1 MKMFSKQYEW
11 LRLIDVSG
19 PFLSATAL
27 DAAFPSGL
35 DALDKRVKRELA
47 HYYDEW
53 QTAQDRHSSDLAAL
67 HEAWCDAVLHTGLGF
82 RDKYLLHGAG
92 WSVTGEG
99 GIGTFSPDRALK
111 IFGDKVDLFVKFL
124 PPGILP
130 NGRDASG
137 EWKDTFVEK
146 MTRLCRSHGTRLGL
160 VTNGEQWVLVNATQG
175 GALSGSAT
183 WYARLWF
190 QEDSTL
196 RAFIA
201 LLGFD
206 RFTGAPDKTL
216 PRLLDESLE
225 HLDEVTDTLGKQVMT
240 AVEVLLE
247 GLDRA
252 DLDSGRTLLRDVPPN
267 VLYEASL
274 TVMMRLVFIL
284 SAEERGLLLLG
295 EPAYDDA
302 YAVSTLRGRLE
313 SDRDK
318 FGDQVLERRFDAW
331 VRLLSLFR
339 AIYSGIDHP
348 LLRMPAMGGS
358 LFDPDKYPFLEG
370 RSASEMLEARVGS
383 ARGKWHSHSTLSLP
397 LPIDN
402 RTVLLLLESLQVLK
416 SKDGAIPLSFRSLDV
431 EQIGYVYEGLLEAT
445 GAQAG
450 ETMLG
455 LKGDKSHQNPEI
467 ALSELEMLKMESE
480 EKLFARMKEVTGRSA
495 IANEYADPPDVTTL
509 PFLGKAC
516 RGDEELKK
524 RILPFFNWLRLSE
537 WGEPVVYHKDS
548 FYVTEG
554 ADRRAT
560 GTHYT
565 PKPLTEMMVKEA
577 LEPVVYIGP
586 AEGLP
591 RAEWKLK
598 SPSEI
603 LDLKVC
609 DPAMGSGAFLVQAC
623 RYLGDRLVDAWERAE
638 SEGKVIDANGVVTD
652 FPPDEPM
659 SKVQEDRLIEARRL
673 VAERCLYGVDINPL
687 AVELAKLSLWL
698 VTISKGRPF
707 GFLDHNLKSGDSLLG
722 VSDIEQLVQ
731 FRMKPEPGDP
741 GNLMSAQIR
750 NAVEDAKKERLELRE
765 TRIRDIRDIRI
776 QMQHLEKAEA
786 ATFRL
791 KEYADYFIGTVL
803 TSGKPSKKTFKVW
816 DAAAMQGYSLLN
828 PATDSFASAQEK
840 KRAIVML
847 SYDSPVGETQA
858 RRPFHWAIEFPEV
871 FAQGGFN
878 AIIGNPPFMGG
889 KLITGNFGTAYRD
902 YLLHHLAGGAKGS
915 ADLVA
920 YFYLRAFE
928 LIRSEGDF
936 GLIACN
942 TIAEGDTRQVG
953 LERMVQSDGTI
964 YSAYP
969 NMPWPGAAAVVVSP
983 VFMRKGTWQGIK
995 NINGVAVGVISP
1007 YLSPQDEWSPKVL
1020 ISNANQSFQ
1029 GSVVLGLGFTMSEG
1043 DAKRF
1048 IEADARNAEVLFPYL
1063 NGDDLN
1069 SSPEQKPSR
1078 WIINFFDWP
1087 LDRDAEGSW
1096 ATSSDK
1102 EKKEFFNVGHVPLD
1116 YPGNVISE
1124 FPMLHKV
1131 LDEKV
1136 RPERQRVDANGDYVL
1151 RRPLPMRW
1159 WQYADKRP
1167 ALYHAI
1173 GRGTSFARH
1182 PEGWAKNV
1190 PIDKV
1195 LVNARV
1201 CKYFTPS
1208 IVSNDSVFHEKLIV
1222 MLLSP
1227 TMGLAFMAS
1236 SEMQDWVWKQ
1246 SSTLGTG
1253 LNFSPSDAFETLPFP
1268 LSPVPQLEFLGE
1280 QLDEHRRK
1288 IMTSR
1293 QIGLTAL
1300 YNLFHNPSERDA
1312 ELEKMRRL
1320 QREID
1325 VAVRDSYGWQDIDLD
1340 HGFHEVGYL
1349 PANDNVRYTISEP
1362 ARIEILKRLAAL
1374 NRQRWEEEE
1383 AAGLHKKGKKG

>member
-196 RAFIA
+196 RAFFA

-252 DLDSGRTLLRDVPPN
+252 DLDSGRTLLRDVSPET
-267 VLYEASL
+267 LYEASL

-348 LLRMPAMGGS
+348 FLRMPAMGGS

-370 RSASEMLEARVGS
+370 RSRDVSWDIENPP
-383 ARGKWHSHSTLSLP
+383 P

-495 IANEYADPPDVTTL
+495 IVNEYTEPPDMTTL
-509 PFLGKAC
+509 SFLGKAC

-565 PKPLTEMMVKEA
+565 PKQLTEMMVKEA

-598 SPSEI
+598 SPAEI

-609 DPAMGSGAFLVQAC
+609 DPAMGSGAFVVQAC
-623 RYLGDRLVDAWERAE
+623 RDLGDRLVDAWERAE

-731 FRMKPEPGDP
+731 FRMKPERGDP

-750 NAVEDAKKERLELRE
+750 NAVQDAKKERLELRE

-847 SYDSPVGETQA
+847 SHDLPVGKTQA

-889 KLITGNFGTAYRD
+889 KLITVNFGTAYRD

-1300 YNLFHNPSERDA
+1300 YNLFHDPSESDA
-1312 ELEKMRRL
+1312 ELEEMRRL

-1383 AAGLHKKGKKG
+1383 AAGLHKKGKK